1 MKDQYVRQLDR
12 DIRVVDFSDANATE
26 VTGTDAAVH
35 LGKLKP
41 LVVQLTKAKASQGGG
56 SADAHAVL
64 IEGLLL
70 DIRLIHRTAHV
81 IAQDVL
87 GFEDFFPAVPA
98 ANPEAVLTTTDTILG
113 NLIVDPADDPAT
125 QAAKADRIAKFVAH
139 GMDADFATQL
149 QTHRAQ
155 VDTVKTTEDNADS
168 TGHENTGAIPG
179 LVSAA
184 IIECNYLDAI
194 YQNKFRN
201 RPDKLAAWLIANHVE
216 RAPVSAATKAKQ
228 AAKKAAKKSAGT
240 PTKPTA

>member
-139 GMDADFATQL
+139 GMDADIATQL

-168 TGHENTGAIPG
+168 TGHENTGLIPK

-194 YQNKFRN
+194 YQNKFKN

-228 AAKKAAKKSAGT
+228 AAKKAAKKTGGT
-240 PTKPTA
+240 TPQ

>member
-1 MKDQYVRQLDR
+1 MEDKYVRQLDR
-12 DIRVVDFSDANATE
+12 NIRVVDFSDANATE

-41 LVVQLTKAKASQGGG
+41 LVTQLTTAKAGQGGG

-64 IEGLLL
+64 IEGLTL
-70 DIRLIHRTAHV
+70 DNRQIHRTAHA

-98 ANPEAVLTTTDTILG
+98 MNPQAVLTTTDTILG

-125 QAAKADRIAKFVAH
+125 QAAKADRVARFTAH

-155 VDTVKTTEDNADS
+155 IDTVKTTEDNLD
-168 TGHENTGAIPG
+168 TVGHENTGSIPG
-179 LVSAA
+179 LVSQA
-184 IIECNYLDAI
+184 IIECNYLDSI
-194 YQNKFRN
+194 YQNKFKN
-201 RPDKLAAWLIANHVE
+201 RPDKLAAWVIANHVE
-216 RAPVSAATKAKQ
+216 RPPVSAATKAKQ

-240 PTKPTA
+240 TP